1 VIDVSGAYIE
11 GEIKNIETKGNLVKS
26 VRCANQSGNVARVVV
41 DLQQKLNH
49 KIIKSEI
56 SYCIHIQSTYFGK
69 SCSFFAQ
76 PRRHRQDEGS
86 RDNILYVAYE
96 PDGQKD
102 KVVLSLDSYENY
114 NIVKNVEKNKIIIDI
129 PNAIGPSEA
138 KTISVDSDMVGSVK
152 YVGFDKSYAQVEI
165 GLKSKIQYEVI
176 EKEGRLELVLS
187 KAAEVSPSPSPT
199 PTPTPTPTQTPTST
213 PTPTQS
219 PTPTPT
225 PTPVQVVK
233 DGSLSIAY
241 NVASTY
247 SKVILGIQNYKNYNV
262 NRISDPDRIV
272 IDITGQMLRK
282 LRIPLR

>member
-1 VIDVSGAYIE
+1 
-11 GEIKNIETKGNLVKS
+11 
-26 VRCANQSGNVARVVV
+26 
-41 DLQQKLNH
+41 
-49 KIIKSEI
+49 
-56 SYCIHIQSTYFGK
+56 
-69 SCSFFAQ
+69 
-76 PRRHRQDEGS
+76 
-86 RDNILYVAYE
+86 
-96 PDGQKD
+96 
-102 KVVLSLDSYENY
+102 
-114 NIVKNVEKNKIIIDI
+114 
-129 PNAIGPSEA
+129 
-138 KTISVDSDMVGSVK
+138 MVGSVK